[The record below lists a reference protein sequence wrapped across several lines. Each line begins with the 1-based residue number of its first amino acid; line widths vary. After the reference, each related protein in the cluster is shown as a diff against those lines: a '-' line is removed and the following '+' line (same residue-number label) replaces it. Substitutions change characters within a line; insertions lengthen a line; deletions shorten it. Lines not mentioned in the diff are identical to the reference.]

1 MNMKEEVVYHYYNL
15 KDKLKK
21 ASDKITQRKGAED
34 NKIKFRETFVTKCKR
49 AYRSILTKY
58 YIKKEANILAK
69 KEEYPEEKYFNAMH
83 GADLKNAA
91 EKKVENMNKL
101 EEHNAR
107 LEEIQRIK
115 AERDAK
121 ANEVTPVESVQEVQ
135 TVVEPVVEE
144 KVEQPVAEVV
154 KPVEPIAPVVEPVQE
169 VQTNVAPAVEE
180 KVEQP
185 VVEETATQIMNQ
197 TENTLAEGVQQIV
210 EAEQATEQIMNQVE
224 NTLAEDVQQMVAE
237 QQAPK
242 VEEAKV
248 EETKTVEVDNSA
260 QALLNKFAE
269 FETEFS
275 NDWKKTMESVANV
288 VISYNSK
295 IQKAS
300 AEALA
305 SKQNELNLVKN
316 ERDAYVEENTQLK
329 ASNSELNNTISQKN
343 EEISRLNAA
352 NQEKDSRIQGLV
364 LENQNKDSEI
374 ARLNGDIQTM
384 SAQFRQMQ
392 AMFNNFQTMMG
403 NTMQAN
409 VAPAVEEQAVQ
420 KTLV

>member
-1 MNMKEEVVYHYYNL
+1 MNMKEEVIYHYYNL
-15 KDKLKK
+15 KDKLKN

-34 NKIKFRETFVTKCKR
+34 NKIKFREVFVTKCKR

-115 AERDAK
+115 DEREAK
-121 ANEVTPVESVQEVQ
+121 ENEVTPVVEEQVVQ
-135 TVVEPVVEE
+135 PVVE
-144 KVEQPVAEVV
+144 VV
-154 KPVEPIAPVVEPVQE
+154 TPVEPVQE
-169 VQTNVAPAVEE
+169 VETNAM
-180 KVEQP
+180 P
-185 VVEETATQIMNQ
+185 VVEEAATQIMNQ
-197 TENTLAEGVQQIV
+197 AENTLAEGVQQIV
-210 EAEQATEQIMNQVE
+210 TDEQTTEQIMNQVE

-237 QQAPK
+237 EQAPK
-242 VEEAKV
+242 VED
-248 EETKTVEVDNSA
+248 TKTVEVDNSA
-260 QALLNKFAE
+260 QLLLNKFAE

-305 SKQNELNLVKN
+305 NKQNELNVVKN
-316 ERDAYVEENTQLK
+316 EKDKYAEENNQLK
-329 ASNSELNNTISQKN
+329 TSNSELNNTISQKN
-343 EEISRLNAA
+343 DEISRLNTA
-352 NQEKDSRIQGLV
+352 NQEKDSRIQALV
-364 LENQNKDSEI
+364 LENQNKDNEI
-374 ARLNGDIQTM
+374 ARLNGDIQNM

-392 AMFNNFQTMMG
+392 EMFNNFQTMMG
-403 NTMQAN
+403 NTMQNN
-409 VAPAVEEQAVQ
+409 VAPTVEEQAVQ

>member
-1 MNMKEEVVYHYYNL
+1 MNMKEEVIYHYYNL
-15 KDKLKK
+15 KDKLKN

-34 NKIKFRETFVTKCKR
+34 NKIKFREVFVTKCKR

-115 AERDAK
+115 DEREAK
-121 ANEVTPVESVQEVQ
+121 ENEVT
-135 TVVEPVVEE
+135 
-144 KVEQPVAEVV
+144 
-154 KPVEPIAPVVEPVQE
+154 PVVEPVQE
-169 VQTNVAPAVEE
+169 IQANVTPVVEE
-180 KVEQP
+180 QVVQP
-185 VVEETATQIMNQ
+185 VVEVVTPVEPVQEVETNAMPVVEEAATQIMNQ
-197 TENTLAEGVQQIV
+197 AENTLAEGVQQIV
-210 EAEQATEQIMNQVE
+210 TDEQTTEQIMNQVE

-237 QQAPK
+237 EQAPK
-242 VEEAKV
+242 VEDI
-248 EETKTVEVDNSA
+248 KTVEVDNSA
-260 QALLNKFAE
+260 QLLLNKFAE

-305 SKQNELNLVKN
+305 NKQNELNVVKN
-316 ERDAYVEENTQLK
+316 EKDKYAEENNQLK
-329 ASNSELNNTISQKN
+329 TSNSELNNTISQKN
-343 EEISRLNAA
+343 DEISRLNTA
-352 NQEKDSRIQGLV
+352 NQEKDSRIQALV
-364 LENQNKDSEI
+364 LENQNKDNEI

-392 AMFNNFQTMMG
+392 EMFNNFQAMMG
-403 NTMQAN
+403 NTMQNN
-409 VAPAVEEQAVQ
+409 VAPTVEEQAVQ